1 MPGNGLGAE
10 ITGAVSSA
18 LNSSAPSFN
27 GKTVCFSLMLAPYLG
42 DAPPQNIR
50 EDAAAFFYPFGVFYR
65 KTPSSVEAAV
75 PEDMREQIETR
86 KKEESLLSSTPIAAP
101 TALLANPADGAVTLV
116 WDAPRDGRIS
126 GYEVR
131 WKGEQGLEWQ
141 KSSIPSQTRWTV
153 SKLKNGES
161 YSFQVR
167 TLAGDQTSTWT
178 QPATCIP
185 GSVEEVMVAQTASTI
200 PLRTLMRLVYY
211 GLVQGIVTKWL
222 HRKR

>member
-1 MPGNGLGAE
+1 MPGNGLGTE

-75 PEDMREQIETR
+75 PEDMREQIE
-86 KKEESLLSSTPIAAP
+86 SLKRQGSMLSSTPLPAP
-101 TALLANPADGAVTLV
+101 TAFLTNPTDSAVTLV

-131 WKGEQGLEWQ
+131 WKGKQGLEWQ
-141 KSSIPSQTRWTV
+141 KSSIPSQTRWTI
-153 SKLKNGES
+153 SNLENGES

-167 TLAGDQTSTWT
+167 ILAGDQTSTWT

-185 GSVEEVMVAQTASTI
+185 GPVEDVMVAQTASTI
-200 PLRTLMRLVYY
+200 PLRTLLRLVYY
-211 GLVQGIVTKWL
+211 GLVHGTVTRWL
-222 HRKR
+222 HREK